1 MARQQTREMTP
12 ELQFLEHHK
21 REYLELSSDCASI
34 CFMTKSR
41 AALENMKD
49 LVLLDLKI
57 LLGADIPWSHSGK
70 QYDAPSDLAAA
81 ALSQARRSDDDSV
94 SSKDDAA
101 APDAAAPDAAAPE
114 AAAPEAVEPAPDKNN
129 FLTWTHKI
137 GLRFPLTSSAFLQA
151 RVSSRP

>member
-1 MARQQTREMTP
+1 MP
-12 ELQFLEHHK
+12 
-21 REYLELSSDCASI
+21 
-34 CFMTKSR
+34 KSR

-70 QYDAPSDLAAA
+70 QPDAPSDFDAA
-81 ALSQARRSDDDSV
+81 ALSQARSSDDDSV

-114 AAAPEAVEPAPDKNN
+114 AAAPEAAVEPALD
-129 FLTWTHKI
+129 LSLIHI
-137 GLRFPLTSSAFLQA
+137 
-151 RVSSRP
+151 